1 MRVARTVAI
10 ALAILFCALSA
21 QAFDCLERASDR
33 IKSGDEAAAV
43 EAVKRGARLGD
54 ARCKFILG
62 MWSLSGVK
70 AEKNPDEGLRWLR
83 EAAKDGVPIAQ
94 SCLGLLYAS
103 GLVVEKDE
111 QKAARLYR
119 QAAEYGEP
127 LGQTALALASFRG
140 VGIPQNRLDAYQWM
154 SLAAAQGQEEARAYL
169 PAVESTLTADELQLA
184 NADVAKFR
192 AKERKGE
199 RRPNKKKLLR
209 LVGLNGPPGEMN
221 RFFGLSGGSDR

>member
-1 MRVARTVAI
+1 MRAANTIAIAI
-10 ALAILFCALSA
+10 ALFFCARSV
-21 QAFDCLERASDR
+21 QAFDCLERATDR
-33 IKSGDEAAAV
+33 IKSGNEAAAV

-54 ARCKFILG
+54 SRCKFILG
-62 MWSLSGVK
+62 MWSLSGAK
-70 AEKNPDEGLRWLR
+70 AEQNPDEGFRWLR
-83 EAAKDGVPIAQ
+83 EAAKDGLPIAQ

-103 GLVVEKDE
+103 GLVVEQDE

-119 QAAEYGEP
+119 KAAEYGDP

-140 VGIPQNRLDAYQWM
+140 VGIDQNRLDAYQWM
-154 SLAAAQGQEEARAYL
+154 SLAAAQGHEDARAYL
-169 PAVESTLTADELQLA
+169 PAVEGSLTADELKLA
-184 NADVAKFR
+184 KADVAKFR
-192 AKERKGE
+192 ARERKGE